1 MRNEVL
7 FVVIPQ
13 GRNRK
18 PVTVQITVKK
28 KRAEAITRLLLLKY
42 KIKLV

>member
-7 FVVIPQ
+7 FIVVPQ

-18 PVTVQITVKK
+18 PVTVQVTVKK
-28 KRAEAITRLLLLKY
+28 KRAEAIKQLLLQKY
-42 KIKLV
+42 KLKLA

>member
-18 PVTVQITVKK
+18 PVTVQIVVKK
-28 KRAEAITRLLLLKY
+28 KRADAIAKLLLTKY
-42 KIKLV
+42 KLKLS